1 MTGFR
6 PIGLAMAIAIAI
18 MPFADCARTALAET
32 VAQRKLADIV
42 ATGGNGEIVYAET
55 PSAQIIPI
63 GVPPVPQLIVRSGFA
78 VLEGQVLQSHGKKI
92 LSEGK
97 AYHYVAPL
105 EAGTTIEGVFVRQGG
120 GGMTIGSTTVTKS
133 ETLTF
138 AFDSTGR
145 FSVAKDLDIAITT
158 LNAGGGSSSDDS
170 ATGTYRLSGYT
181 LELQPDQSTPVK
193 LPFFAYTIDPFWPTS
208 QSSGD
213 RVNALNL
220 DGELFY
226 RDKGGK

>member
-1 MTGFR
+1 MTHAS
-6 PIGLAMAIAIAI
+6 PISLTIAIAIAI
-18 MPFADCARTALAET
+18 MPLANGARTALAET
-32 VAQRKLADIV
+32 VAQEKLAEIV

-55 PSAQIIPI
+55 PSALVIPI

-78 VLEGQVLQSHGKKI
+78 ILEGQVLQSQGKKI
-92 LSEGK
+92 SAEGK
-97 AYHYVAPL
+97 VYHYVAPL

-120 GGMTIGSTTVTKS
+120 GGMTVGSTTVTKS

-145 FSVAKDLDIAITT
+145 FSMAKDLDIAITT
-158 LNAGGGSSSDDS
+158 LSAGGGSSSDGS
-170 ATGTYRLSGYT
+170 AAGTYRLSGYT
-181 LELQPDQSTPVK
+181 LELQPDQGTLMK

-226 RDKGGK
+226 RDKGEK